1 MSIINKMWICHNI
14 NKFYHIF
21 GEAIGVTPTRTKL
34 RDLTD
39 TDFLLG
45 VQFDIMEAL
54 EAYKHSFSEEE
65 YSTYAWLNKIY
76 EQIATLREAPEH
88 NYKPLLKVTAIILV
102 IAAALVLGLHM
113 GRSYTI
119 RQAELL
125 ETNNNTYY
133 ISFGDEVH
141 EYTFEEVR

>member
-1 MSIINKMWICHNI
+1 MLNKIMLCHNI

-21 GEAIGVTPTRTKL
+21 GEAIGVTPTHTKL
-34 RDLTD
+34 RDLND

-45 VQFDIMEAL
+45 VQFDIKEAL
-54 EAYKHSFSEEE
+54 EAYKYGFGKEE
-65 YSTYAWLNKIY
+65 YETYAWLNKIY
-76 EQIATLREAPEH
+76 EQIATLREAPKH
-88 NYKPLLKVTAIILV
+88 NYKPLLTVTAITLV

-125 ETNNNTYY
+125 ETNNDTYY

>member
-1 MSIINKMWICHNI
+1 MLNKLWLCHNI

-21 GEAIGVTPTRTKL
+21 GEAIGVHTKF
-34 RDLTD
+34 RDLNN

-54 EAYKHSFSEEE
+54 EAYKHGFSEEE
-65 YSTYAWLNKIY
+65 YSTYAWLNTMY
-76 EQIATLREAPEH
+76 EQIATLREAPKRS
-88 NYKPLLKVTAIILV
+88 YKPLLKATAITLA
-102 IAAALVLGLHM
+102 IATALIVGLHI
-113 GRSYTI
+113 GRAYTI

-125 ETNNNTYY
+125 ETTNDTYY

-141 EYTFEEVR
+141 EYTFEEMR

>member
-1 MSIINKMWICHNI
+1 MSVMFKKLWLIHNI
-14 NKFYHIF
+14 NKFHHIF
-21 GEAIGVTPTRTKL
+21 DDIKPC
-34 RDLTD
+34 RD
-39 TDFLLG
+39 
-45 VQFDIMEAL
+45 
-54 EAYKHSFSEEE
+54 KHGFSEAE

-76 EQIATLREAPEH
+76 EQIATLREAPKH

-125 ETNNNTYY
+125 ETNNDTYY

>member
-1 MSIINKMWICHNI
+1 MSIINKMWLCHNI

-39 TDFLLG
+39 TDLLLG
-45 VQFDIMEAL
+45 VQFDIMEVL
-54 EAYKHSFSEEE
+54 EAYKYGFSEEE
-65 YSTYAWLNKIY
+65 YSTYAWLNKMY
-76 EQIATLREAPEH
+76 EQIATLLEAPKH
-88 NYKPLLKVTAIILV
+88 NYKPSLKATAIILA
-102 IAAALVLGLHM
+102 IATALVLGLHI
-113 GRSYTI
+113 GRAYTI

-125 ETNNNTYY
+125 EATNDTYF

>member
-1 MSIINKMWICHNI
+1 MLNKIWLCHNI

-21 GEAIGVTPTRTKL
+21 GETIGVHTKL
-34 RDLTD
+34 RDLND

-54 EAYKHSFSEEE
+54 EAYKYGFSEEE
-65 YSTYAWLNKIY
+65 YSTYAWLNKMY
-76 EQIATLREAPEH
+76 EQITTLRETPKH
-88 NYKPLLKVTAIILV
+88 SYKSLLKATAIILA
-102 IAAALVLGLHM
+102 IATALAFGINI

-125 ETNNNTYY
+125 ETTNDTYF
-133 ISFGDEVH
+133 ISFGDEIH

>member
-1 MSIINKMWICHNI
+1 MLNKIMLCHNI

-21 GEAIGVTPTRTKL
+21 GEAIGVTPTHTKL
-34 RDLTD
+34 RDLND

-45 VQFDIMEAL
+45 VQFDIKEAL
-54 EAYKHSFSEEE
+54 EAYKYGFGKEE
-65 YSTYAWLNKIY
+65 YETYAWLNKMIT
-76 EQIATLREAPEH
+76 TLRETKH
-88 NYKPLLKVTAIILV
+88 NNKSLLK
-102 IAAALVLGLHM
+102 AAAIVIVMIITLIVGLNI

-125 ETNNNTYY
+125 ETNNDTYF

-141 EYTFEEVR
+141 EYTFEEVK